1 MGRTTSW
8 PVRPWPTALT
18 RGSLLALLGVGSVDF
33 IAIDGGIGA
42 SGCGQ
47 FLYVKAAPVSFRVPQ
62 IVLKLLVEPAF
73 SRRVKGDG
81 EADRH
86 FGTDAGVAVYR
97 MANKVFRLTPSDLAA
112 SVMVRF
118 SGSRHSA
125 LSTSPGCGGFFVVTS
140 MVTVRYAL
148 KISVR
153 RAVGGSMSFREQ
165 LQAYIA
171 QLEQRLRWSTVLRGV
186 AILAGSAMVATLVLV
201 AIANA
206 LAFSHGSVT
215 AARFGLIL
223 ILVFA
228 AGAGL
233 ALPLRRLTRRRAVGT
248 AENAFPQFEQR
259 LTTFVERE
267 GQDPFIDL
275 LAGDALRVARSA
287 PPEHMVSDGRLWLSM
302 GTAAGALAMLVWMIV
317 AGPGFLGYGASLLWT
332 GPHRDKPNIYELRV
346 SPGNAVVRRHA
357 DQMVSAIP
365 TGLESPSV
373 KLYARFQ
380 SSSKWEE
387 IAMLPKAG
395 SFAGGYQFIFA
406 GLPENV
412 EYYVTA
418 GAMTSEHYQI
428 RVTDLPAVKQ
438 IRVTYHYPAWT
449 GMPSEIEERSGD
461 LRAVIGTEA
470 ELQISTDRP
479 LQGGKIQLDS
489 GGQIQLAGG
498 ENNVYRGTVK
508 MDRDGVYHIAG
519 VDGGQPVRV
528 SEDFF
533 IEARKPNPPQVSL
546 VRPSRGDYHAN
557 PIEEVTVAAKASGD
571 YGLHGVELHYSVNGG
586 PETVVDLLSQKG
598 KKEASGSTTLSLED
612 FKLLPGDLVSVYATA
627 KDANAESHTDM
638 MFIQTDPF
646 EREFSQSQSGGGGG
660 GGGGGGQGNDPAQIS
675 RREKEIISATF
686 KQQGDKNATKQ
697 QADAIAKLLSQS
709 QATLRDQAATLSGRL
724 QARELTDEV
733 QAISDFQKDMTAASN
748 AMTPAAEQLQHEKWK
763 EAIPNEQKALQYL
776 LRAEATFRQIQVAFG
791 RGGGGGGGGGGAAR
805 DLAALFDLELDTEKN
820 QYETQKS
827 PTTTAEQK
835 AQAIDDALKKLDEL
849 AKRQESLAQ
858 QQRNGTQTAEQKWQ
872 QEMLQREAQQL
883 QQQMEQQ
890 LGQKGQQGQQG
901 QSGQSGQSASASGQS
916 GGQAGRSGSQSGGQQ
931 SAEQSADA
939 RQQAAQR
946 ALERLREA
954 NDDMKRAGS
963 QNSSAADSR
972 RAADRLREA
981 TDALGHAQ
989 QQDAAGR
996 LNSMAQ
1002 TAEQLAAQ
1010 QKQQADR
1017 VRDLIAQQSAARA
1030 SGKAPKNPSAQEIDK
1045 MINDRQRVTDDL
1057 GRLTQQLRG
1066 AARELAPTQPAA
1078 SGKLRSALD
1087 GMDEN
1092 NLGTRLQRSSDWL
1105 RSGDFSDPVETALTN
1120 DLKKLGQQIG
1130 DAARALGNAQHTSKD
1145 AELNRAMDDLSRL
1158 RDQVAGLGGRSPSN
1172 GQANR
1177 QAGQGQPGRGGQQ
1190 GQPGQSG
1197 QSGQQQGQGGQPGQ
1211 GGQGG
1216 QQGGQ
1221 QGGRDGGEVRNR
1233 VAGPVGNPA
1242 GGNRD
1247 RNGYGGYD
1255 TGNTRIQGQA
1265 VAPQQGPNP
1274 ADTQREIDQGLNLL
1288 NQLRSTVQDSPEAR
1302 HELQSLID
1310 EMRNLDP
1317 KRFPGNPALVEQMH
1331 QQILSSV
1338 DALELQLRRQLDETR
1353 GGTIRNTDP
1362 TKVPAGYKDS
1372 VAEYYRKLSA
1382 GNR

>member
-1 MGRTTSW
+1 
-8 PVRPWPTALT
+8 
-18 RGSLLALLGVGSVDF
+18 
-33 IAIDGGIGA
+33 
-42 SGCGQ
+42 
-47 FLYVKAAPVSFRVPQ
+47 
-62 IVLKLLVEPAF
+62 
-73 SRRVKGDG
+73 
-81 EADRH
+81 
-86 FGTDAGVAVYR
+86 
-97 MANKVFRLTPSDLAA
+97 
-112 SVMVRF
+112 
-118 SGSRHSA
+118 
-125 LSTSPGCGGFFVVTS
+125 
-140 MVTVRYAL
+140 
-148 KISVR
+148 
-153 RAVGGSMSFREQ
+153 MSFREQ
-165 LQAYIA
+165 LQVYIA
-171 QLEQRLRWSTVLRGV
+171 QLEQRLRWSTLLRGL
-186 AILAGSAMVATLVLV
+186 AILAGSALVATLGLV

-206 LAFSHGSVT
+206 LAFSRGSVT

-223 ILVFA
+223 ILVVA

-248 AENAFPQFEQR
+248 AETTFPQFEQR

-287 PPEHMVSDGRLWLSM
+287 PPEHMVSEGRLWLSM
-302 GTAAGALAMLVWMIV
+302 GTAAGALAILIWMIA

-332 GPHRDKPNIYELRV
+332 GPHSDKPNLYDLRV
-346 SPGNAVVRRHA
+346 TPGNAVVRRHA

-387 IAMLPKAG
+387 IAMQPKAG

-412 EYYVTA
+412 EYYVAA
-418 GAMTSEHYQI
+418 GAMTSEHFQI

-449 GMPSEIEERSGD
+449 GMPQEIEERSGD
-461 LRAVIGTEA
+461 LRAVTGTEA

-489 GGQIQLAGG
+489 GAQIQLAGG

-508 MDRDGVYHIAG
+508 MDKDGVYHIAG

-546 VRPSRGDYHAN
+546 VRPGRGDYHAN

-571 YGLHGVELHYSVNGG
+571 YGLHGVTLHYSVNGG
-586 PETVVDLLSQKG
+586 PETVVDLLPQKG

-627 KDANAESHTDM
+627 KDANAEAHTDM
-638 MFIQTDPF
+638 MFIQADPF

-660 GGGGGGQGNDPAQIS
+660 GGGGGQANDPAQIS
-675 RREKEIISATF
+675 QREKEIISATF
-686 KQQGDKNATKQ
+686 RQQGDKNATQQ
-697 QADAIAKLLSQS
+697 QAEAIAKLLAQS

-748 AMTPAAEQLQHEKWK
+748 AMTPAAQELQQKKWK
-763 EAIPNEQKALQYL
+763 EAIPNEQKALQFL

-835 AQAIDDALKKLDEL
+835 AQEIDDALKKLDEL

-901 QSGQSGQSASASGQS
+901 QSGQSASASGQA
-916 GGQAGRSGSQSGGQQ
+916 GGQAGSSSSGGRSGGQSGGQQ
-931 SAEQSADA
+931 SREQPGEQSADS

-954 NDDMKRAGS
+954 NEDMKRAGS

-1017 VRDLIAQQSAARA
+1017 VRGLIAQQSAARA
-1030 SGKAPKNPSAQEIDK
+1030 SGQPQKNPSAQEIDK
-1045 MINDRQRVTDDL
+1045 MINDRQKVTDDL
-1057 GRLTQQLRG
+1057 GRLTQQMRG

-1092 NLGTRLQRSSDWL
+1092 NLGTRMQRSSDWL

-1120 DLKKLGQQIG
+1120 DLQKLGQQIG

-1145 AELNRAMDDLSRL
+1145 AELSRAMDDLSRL
-1158 RDQVAGLGGRSPSN
+1158 RDQVAGLGGRPQNN
-1172 GQANR
+1172 GQGNGQPSR
-1177 QAGQGQPGRGGQQ
+1177 QAGQGQGGRGGQQ
-1190 GQPGQSG
+1190 GQAGQPGAQP
-1197 QSGQQQGQGGQPGQ
+1197 GQGGQT
-1211 GGQGG
+1211 GQGG
-1216 QQGGQ
+1216 QQGG
-1221 QGGRDGGEVRNR
+1221 RLAGEVGNR

-1265 VAPQQGPNP
+1265 VAPQSGPNP
-1274 ADTQREIDQGLNLL
+1274 ADTQRQIEQGLNLL

-1302 HELQSLID
+1302 HQLQTLID

-1331 QQILSSV
+1331 QQLLSGV
-1338 DALELQLRRQLDETR
+1338 DALELQLRRQLDESR

-1372 VAEYYRKLSA
+1372 VAEYYRRLSTV
-1382 GNR
+1382 GR